1 MKIYEDYHGWI
12 TEYTKKMKK
21 DFVFTPLKPY
31 YGFSKIQEITP
42 NGYQNIDLNYF
53 LELHGETYTIK
64 DIEESVQYKM
74 GNEKDKILKD
84 YLQSRRSELMKIW
97 TEE

>member
-1 MKIYEDYHGWI
+1 MRDNSIYGISSIGFDKL
-12 TEYTKKMKK
+12 TEMTV
-21 DFVFTPLKPY
+21 DGPR
-31 YGFSKIQEITP
+31 
-42 NGYQNIDLNYF
+42 NIDLEYF

-74 GNEKDKILKD
+74 GEAKDKILKS
-84 YLQSRRSELMKIW
+84 YLQKRRNELMKIW